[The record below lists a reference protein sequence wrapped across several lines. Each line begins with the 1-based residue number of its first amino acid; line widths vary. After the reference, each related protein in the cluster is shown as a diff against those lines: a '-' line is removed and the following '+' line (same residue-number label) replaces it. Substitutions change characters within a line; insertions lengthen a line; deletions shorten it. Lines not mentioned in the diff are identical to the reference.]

1 MTSPALPLHRANEN
15 ADGVPLVFIHGIKGS
30 KLVGRD
36 GRTRWLTAAI
46 GLGLSTPDLSLPI
59 RWQNGRQAEDDLR
72 ATEPIG
78 TVDLIPGLIGGKI
91 YEPWLKTAR
100 ALGRP
105 FYAFAYDW
113 RRDNLESLEKFRQ
126 CVEAVRERHGGRPVQ
141 LVAHSMG
148 GIISLPLLNERPE
161 WFHHALFAGVPF
173 RGGIGFFE
181 DMHVG
186 LPTGRNMKITSP
198 EMLFTCPS
206 TYVLYAH
213 DRSDCVD
220 TAGNPLE
227 IDLFE
232 ADTWVEYG
240 MGIFAD
246 PAMATPERIEHLTH
260 SLARSKTLKGLLE
273 PKSGTHPPI
282 TVLANRELPTL
293 GRAMRHGPASVRG
306 WDVTTPPRHP
316 GDSRVCYE
324 NMMPPDGFT
333 YELVHT
339 ALSHSDMLNDP
350 RLPELLTAAVN
361 RPFTTTG

>member
-1 MTSPALPLHRANEN
+1 
-15 ADGVPLVFIHGIKGS
+15 
-30 KLVGRD
+30 
-36 GRTRWLTAAI
+36 
-46 GLGLSTPDLSLPI
+46 
-59 RWQNGRQAEDDLR
+59 
-72 ATEPIG
+72 
-78 TVDLIPGLIGGKI
+78 VDVIPGLISGKI
-91 YEPWLKTAR
+91 YGPWLKTAR

-113 RRDNLESLEKFRQ
+113 RRDNLESLDGLRE
-126 CVEAVRERHGGRPVQ
+126 CVRAVRERHGGRPVQ

-148 GIISLPLLNERPE
+148 GIISLPLVDERPE

-186 LPTGRNMKITSP
+186 STTGRNRKITAP

-206 TYVLYAH
+206 TYALYAH

-220 TAGNPLE
+220 VRGDPLS
-227 IDLFE
+227 IDLFD
-232 ADTWVEYG
+232 ANTWVEYG

-246 PAMATPERIEHLTH
+246 PKMATPERIDHLTH
-260 SLARSKTLKGLLE
+260 SLARAKTLKTLLE
-273 PKSGTHPPI
+273 PKSKTHPPI

-306 WDVTTPPRHP
+306 WDIITPARHP

-324 NMMPPDGFT
+324 NMMPPEGFT
-333 YELVHT
+333 YDVVHT
-339 ALSHSDMLNDP
+339 ALSHSDMLNDA
-350 RLPELLTAAVN
+350 RLPELLTATAN
-361 RPFTTTG
+361 RPFTAR

>member
-1 MTSPALPLHRANEN
+1 MTESALPRYRANEN
-15 ADGVPLVFIHGIKGS
+15 AAGVPLVFIHGIKGS
-30 KLVGRD
+30 TLVDAR

-59 RWQNGRQAEDDLR
+59 RWENGRQAEDDLR

-78 TVDLIPGLIGGKI
+78 RVDVIPGLVGGSI
-91 YEPWLKTAR
+91 YAPWLKNAA

-113 RRDNLESLEKFRQ
+113 RRDNLESLDRFRA
-126 CVEAVRERHGGRPVQ
+126 CVSAVRDRHGGQPVQ

-148 GIISLPLLNERPE
+148 GIISLPLLNEHPD
-161 WFHHALFAGVPF
+161 WFRHALFAGVPF

-206 TYVLYAH
+206 TYVLYPLG
-213 DRSDCVD
+213 RSDCVD
-220 TAGNPLE
+220 VRGEPLE

-232 ADTWVEYG
+232 AKTWVENG

-246 PAMATPERIEHLTH
+246 PALATAARIAHLEN
-260 SLARSKTLKGLLE
+260 SLARAKELKARLE
-273 PKSGTHPPI
+273 PTATTYPPI

-293 GRAMRHGPASVRG
+293 GRAMRNGPASVRG
-306 WDVTTPPRHP
+306 WDLTTPDRHP
-316 GDSRVCYE
+316 GDSRVCYD

-333 YELVHT
+333 YEVVHT

-350 RLPELLTAAVN
+350 RLPGLLTDAAS
-361 RPFTTTG
+361 RPLATAE